1 MKVRQIGPTFL
12 VPGKTVI
19 FLAVKSA
26 VPFFL
31 DVGHIENE
39 ESVKPILAMPG
50 FGKIPLH
57 P

>member
-1 MKVRQIGPTFL
+1 MKVRQIEPNFL

-19 FLAVKSA
+19 FFGKSA